1 MFVKNKEG
9 LRFIEKSF
17 FNFFDGYVAENDFF
31 CIFAAEKTVGR
42 EAPVRGTLNNSNG
55 FFIILGLKNG
65 SGSKI
70 STIC

>member
-1 MFVKNKEG
+1 MLRRMIFFVSLQQK
-9 LRFIEKSF
+9 
-17 FNFFDGYVAENDFF
+17 
-31 CIFAAEKTVGR
+31 KTVGR